1 MARGVPPLYGYFV
14 LEEDISFSALLE
26 RMQLIS
32 SEFFKEEPFHTYLIL
47 ANEERFYGLD
57 HQELEELY
65 IQHSLSISKMSSLLS
80 SSAGRS
86 VRINLEFPKKS
97 ERAQGKYVI
106 ATGRSTLNTEI
117 EEMIRG
123 MWTPRPDPDPIPLP
137 DILEG
142 LRLHAEKSAP
152 EPTPSTSKA
161 PEKEIQYIQDS
172 FFAERQIGI
181 EKIID
186 LLREISVIFLD
197 NNQFSIQLATTR
209 GILYL
214 ENDYEEV
221 RKYFR
226 TMQANIFR
234 IHMSARDYDQQTVEI
249 KLHFDPFSVEPN
261 AETEIV
267 AYEATDILELIRD
280 SLSLQSPVSKVEGT
294 EIAFENFRFQ
304 EAYFNLEKLISVVS
318 TLSSDYLER
327 TPPSATFTNRNG
339 AIFPRLTLH
348 QLRGLYDRYLD
359 SVERIAISMKQV
371 HSYKVFSLH
380 LQFGSTRTDAY
391 GTYAINWDDPA
402 THASVRKLLWDR
414 LGLRPFTSPI
424 ITRGGGD
431 REISMNPTFSARSFS
446 PRKNTCLISM
456 PLEAYW
462 SETLW
467 IHIQTTLQTVGIDSE
482 RSGNLF
488 MENFLESFW
497 SQINEVDMM
506 VADLTYKHPDVFYK
520 IGVAHTLGKRVILIA
535 QHDRDIPIDFKKF
548 PVIIYNNNIPGLRKL
563 AEGLVMLVHEKT

>member
-14 LEEDISFSALLE
+14 LEEDLSFPALLE
-26 RMQLIS
+26 RMHLIS
-32 SEFFKEEPFHTYLIL
+32 DHFFHEEPFHTYLIL
-47 ANEERFYGLD
+47 KNEERYYGLD
-57 HQELEELY
+57 HKELEELY
-65 IQHSLSISKMSSLLS
+65 TQHSLHISKMSSLLS
-80 SSAGRS
+80 SSTGRS
-86 VRINLEFPKKS
+86 VRINLEFPKQSQK
-97 ERAQGKYVI
+97 AQGKYVI
-106 ATGRSTLNTEI
+106 ATGRTSLNTEI

-137 DILEG
+137 DLLAG
-142 LRLHAEKSAP
+142 VKNYLQAQK
-152 EPTPSTSKA
+152 PTPVKSEIEKTKA
-161 PEKEIQYIQDS
+161 EIQYFQDS

-186 LLREISVIFLD
+186 LLREVSVIFL
-197 NNQFSIQLATTR
+197 NNTPFSIQLATTR

-214 ENDYEEV
+214 ENDYEEL

-234 IHMSARDYDQQTVEI
+234 IHMSAQDGDRQSVEI
-249 KLHFDPFSVEPN
+249 KLQFDPFSVEPN

-267 AYEATDILELIRD
+267 AFEGDEILDLIRET
-280 SLSLQSPVSKVEGT
+280 LSLQSPVSKVEGT
-294 EIAFENFRFQ
+294 EIAFENFRFN
-304 EAYFNLEKLISVVS
+304 EAYFNLEKLISVVN
-318 TLSSDYLER
+318 TLSADYLER

-339 AIFPRLTLH
+339 AIFPRLSLH
-348 QLRGLYDRYLD
+348 QLRELYDRYLD

-380 LQFGSTRTDAY
+380 LQFGNRRVDAY
-391 GTYAINWDDPA
+391 GTYAVNWDDPA

-414 LGLRPFTSPI
+414 LSLRPFTSPM
-424 ITRGGGD
+424 TSKGVGEG
-431 REISMNPTFSARSFS
+431 EISMNPSFKGRSFS
-446 PRKNTCLISM
+446 PKRNHCLVSM

-467 IHIQTTLQTVGIDSE
+467 IHIQTTLQTVGVDSE

-488 MENFLESFW
+488 QENFLEPFW
-497 SQINEVDMM
+497 NQINEVDMM

-535 QHDRDIPIDFKKF
+535 QHERDVPRDFRRF

-563 AEGLVMLVHEKT
+563 AEGLIMLIHENT